1 MKFQHIIALSLL
13 VTAPMTAAFAAGMHN
28 NEVLTEVQAGT
39 IKVSGK
45 VVDDKG
51 ETLPGVNVSVK
62 GTTTGTITDFDGNFT
77 LNAPS
82 DAVIVFSFV
91 GYTTAE
97 MPVNGQSNIGKVIL
111 KDESVEINDIVVVGY
126 GTQKKVDLTGS
137 VAIVDA
143 DEMKKVSN
151 SNMST
156 MLQGKVAGVNITTDG
171 QPGADPSVRIRGLG
185 SFGSTAPLYVID
197 GVPMGTT
204 IRDFSPN
211 DIETI
216 QVLKDASAAAIYGSR
231 AANGVIIITTKQ
243 GKKDQPMRIDYRGY
257 VGMDNVKDGVYEVM
271 NAEEYAQYLAQACKN
286 SGDALPAG
294 YDKSTQEYKEYIQ
307 GVDTDWFNELYKT
320 GVRQNHNLNLSG
332 GGASN
337 TYNLSLDYFGQ
348 DGTIVGAGPNY
359 DRFTA
364 RLNNSMDVKFLN
376 IKTSVVY
383 SHSKQN
389 NMAFSN
395 ANEYVNGLSN
405 GSGGPVILAAMF
417 MPPSIKAK
425 DPSTWCLDK
434 YYPSAVNYQYD
445 SFGYGTYYTGAHG
458 DVQMT
463 NPLLLNEL
471 LERRTDVDRVAL
483 TGTLNFDLFDMAG
496 KKNDN
501 HKLNYVLNLAW
512 NKTICKDLNFIP
524 SFFQSNKATLDK
536 QYEIFTEGYRN
547 NQDFL
552 VENTLT
558 YDGKFADLHHVNLV
572 VGQTFQRE
580 RYHTLTGTGYEMSEP
595 YYLQL
600 NNAKETNAGTYESE
614 HVIASFI
621 GRLNYD
627 YDGKYLLSGVVR
639 RDGSSRLSS
648 DDRWDVFPS
657 LSLGW
662 RIDRE
667 DFFPFDDSM
676 VNLFKIRGSYGVL
689 GNENIGEYQYMS
701 TMGRGD
707 YSYSFGGNLVT
718 GSSLTDYVNTAIK
731 WEKKKSTDI
740 GLDIALF
747 SNRLEFNFDWY
758 KAVSEDLL
766 YGVAVPAEAG
776 VRNERVTMNAATME
790 NSGLEFAATY
800 RNNDHPVKF
809 EVSANLSTLKNKVT
823 SLGDAQSQNDG
834 YCRTEVGDEVGRFF
848 GLIAE
853 GVIKNEDQLNN
864 RVNDKGMKVFQ
875 QGAELGDIA
884 YKDTDGDGDID
895 MDDRVFLGSGLPSVN
910 YGLNARV
917 EWNGIDLSVSTFG
930 AAGFKALD
938 HIDMSVHQ
946 FGGLSNRSKDLLNAW
961 TPENSNSNTPR
972 VMYSTTAPITSNTF
986 SDRFLKNG
994 SYLKIANIELGY
1006 NFKNE
1011 WFRDIISNVRF
1022 YVSAQNLHTFS
1033 KYKGYN
1039 IDFAGG
1045 TFTPGYN
1052 YCSYPSPRTF
1062 MAGLNFSF

>member
-1 MKFQHIIALSLL
+1 MKFQYLIALSLL
-13 VTAPMTAAFAAGMHN
+13 VTAPMTAFAEGVQN
-28 NEVLTEVQAGT
+28 NEVITEVQAGT
-39 IKVSGK
+39 IKVTGK
-45 VVDDKG
+45 VVDENG
-51 ETLPGVNVSVK
+51 ETLPGVNVSIK

-77 LNAPS
+77 INAPVNS
-82 DAVIVFSFV
+82 TVLFSFV
-91 GYTTAE
+91 GYTNE
-97 MPVNGQSNIGKVIL
+97 EVVVNGQSNIGTIVL
-111 KDESVEINDIVVVGY
+111 KSESVEMNDIVVVGY

-143 DEMKKVSN
+143 EDMKKVSN

-156 MLQGKVAGVNITTDG
+156 MLQGKVAGVNVTTDG
-171 QPGADPSVRIRGLG
+171 QPGADPAVRIRGLG

-257 VGMDNVKDGVYEVM
+257 VGMDQVQGDVYEVM

-294 YDKSTQEYKEYIQ
+294 YDKSTQEYKKYIE

-320 GVRQNHNLNLSG
+320 GIRQNHNLNISG

-364 RLNNSMDVKFLN
+364 RLNNTMEVKFLN

-383 SHSKQN
+383 THSKQN

-425 DPSTWCLDK
+425 DPSTWCLDM
-434 YYPSAVNYQYD
+434 YYPSASNFQYD

-483 TGTLNFDLFDMAG
+483 TGTMNFDLMDMIG
-496 KKNDN
+496 QKNDN

-512 NKTICKDLNFIP
+512 NKTISKDLNFIP

-558 YDGKFADLHHVNLV
+558 YDGKIGLNHLNVV

-580 RYHTLTGTGYEMSEP
+580 RYHTLGGTGFEMSEP
-595 YYLQL
+595 YFLQL
-600 NNAKETNAGTYESE
+600 NNAKETNAETYESE

-627 YDGKYLLSGVVR
+627 FDGKYLLSGVVR

-648 DDRWDVFPS
+648 DDRWDIFPS

-667 DFFPFDDSM
+667 DFFPIDDSV
-676 VNLFKIRGSYGVL
+676 VNLFKVRGSYGVL

-707 YSYSFGGNLVT
+707 YSYSFGGNKVY

-731 WEKKKSTDI
+731 WEKKKSTDV
-740 GLDIALF
+740 GLDIAMF
-747 SNRLEFNFDWY
+747 GNRFEFNVDWY
-758 KAVSEDLL
+758 KSVSEDLL
-766 YGVAVPAEAG
+766 YGVAVPSEAG
-776 VRNERVTMNAATME
+776 VRNDRVTMNAATME

-800 RNNDHPVKF
+800 RNTDHPVKF
-809 EVSANLSTLKNKVT
+809 EFSANVSTLKNKVT
-823 SLGDAQSQNDG
+823 SLGDASVQNDG

-848 GLIAE
+848 GLISE
-853 GVIKNEDQLNN
+853 GVIKNEEQLNN
-864 RVNDKGMKVFQ
+864 RVNDLGNVVFQ
-875 QGAELGDIA
+875 QGAQLGDIA
-884 YKDTDGDGDID
+884 YKDTDLDGDID

-910 YGLNARV
+910 FGLNARV
-917 EWNGIDLSVSTFG
+917 EWNGLDLSVSTFG

-938 HIDMSVHQ
+938 HIDMSIHQ

-961 TPENSNSNTPR
+961 TPENNNSNTPR

-1011 WFRDIISNVRF
+1011 WFNNVISNVRL

-1033 KYKGYN
+1033 KYNGYN

>member
-1 MKFQHIIALSLL
+1 MKFQYLIALSLL
-13 VTAPMTAAFAAGMHN
+13 VSAPFSAMAEN
-28 NEVLTEVQAGT
+28 LQSNEVLTEVQAGNV
-39 IKVSGK
+39 KVSGK
-45 VVDDKG
+45 IVDESG
-51 ETLPGVNVSVK
+51 ETIPGVNVSVK
-62 GTTTGTITDFDGNFT
+62 GTTTGTITDFDGNFSLT
-77 LNAPS
+77 VPANS
-82 DAVIVFSFV
+82 TIVCSFV
-91 GYTTAE
+91 GYENAE
-97 MPVNGQSNIGKVIL
+97 VVVNGQTNLGTIVL
-111 KDESVEINDIVVVGY
+111 KSESVEMNDIVVVGY
-126 GTQKKVDLTGS
+126 GTQRKVDLTGS

-257 VGMDNVKDGVYEVM
+257 VGMDKVQSGVYDVM
-271 NAEEYAQYLAQACKN
+271 NAEEYGQYLTQACKN

-294 YDKSTQEYKEYIQ
+294 YDKSTQEYKDYIQ
-307 GVDTDWFNELYKT
+307 GVDTDWFDELYKT
-320 GVRQNHNLNLSG
+320 GIRQNHNLNLSG

-364 RLNNSMDVKFLN
+364 RLNNTMDVKFLN

-483 TGTLNFDLFDMAG
+483 TGTLNFDLMDMIG
-496 KKNDN
+496 HKNDN

-512 NKTICKDLNFIP
+512 NKTICKDLNFVP

-558 YDGKFADLHHVNLV
+558 YDGKFAELHHVNVV

-627 YDGKYLLSGVVR
+627 FDGKYLLSGVVR

-648 DDRWDVFPS
+648 EDRFDIFPS
-657 LSLGW
+657 ISAGW

-667 DFFPFDDSM
+667 DFFPVDDS
-676 VNLFKIRGSYGVL
+676 VINLLKVRGSYGVL

-707 YSYSFGGNLVT
+707 YSYSFGGNVVV

-731 WEKKKSTDI
+731 WEKKKSTDV
-740 GLDIALF
+740 GLDLGLF
-747 SNRLEFNFDWY
+747 SNKLEFNFDWY

-776 VRNERVTMNAATME
+776 VRNDRVTMNAATME
-790 NSGLEFAATY
+790 NSGLEFAVTY
-800 RNNDHPVKF
+800 RNNDHPVKY

-823 SLGDAQSQNDG
+823 SLGDADSQNDG

-848 GLIAE
+848 GLISE
-853 GVIKNEDQLNN
+853 GVIKNNEQLNN
-864 RVNDKGMKVFQ
+864 RVNSDGKVVFQ

-895 MDDRVFLGSGLPSVN
+895 MDDRVFLGSGLPKVN
-910 YGLNARV
+910 FGLNARV
-917 EWNGIDLSVSTFG
+917 EWNGLDLSVATFG

-938 HIDMSVHQ
+938 HIDMAIHQ
-946 FGGLSNRSKDLLNAW
+946 FGGLSNRSKDLLDAW

-1011 WFRDIISNVRF
+1011 WFHDVVSNVRL

-1052 YCSYPSPRTF
+1052 YCSYPSPRTI